1 MPTNNNNNNN
11 TKRSSFPSFKE
22 VYNLWKESDHM
33 DPEADLELIT
43 NYLIKY
49 KFSLDI
55 AKDLAYNL
63 IESFKKKTVE
73 VDNTEGDEP
82 LIENIPLEDRG
93 IFLSKL
99 DISFI
104 TDTVK
109 SMKPFPL
116 NKGEFQLIS
125 LLISFMAY
133 ARTHPHPK
141 KWIRC
146 GDKDKQKIY
155 LLAGFPKNMPTK
167 EKLGLT
173 TCMHTLYGMNMRVI
187 GSTQPTPCYLFDW
200 QDETEFDTLIK
211 IGEAHD
217 VFAIKNFLNNIIDN
231 LKE

>member
-1 MPTNNNNNNN
+1 
-11 TKRSSFPSFKE
+11 
-22 VYNLWKESDHM
+22 
-33 DPEADLELIT
+33 
-43 NYLIKY
+43 
-49 KFSLDI
+49 
-55 AKDLAYNL
+55 
-63 IESFKKKTVE
+63 
-73 VDNTEGDEP
+73 
-82 LIENIPLEDRG
+82 
-93 IFLSKL
+93 
-99 DISFI
+99 
-104 TDTVK
+104 
-109 SMKPFPL
+109 MKPFPL

-200 QDETEFDTLIK
+200 QDEAEFDTLIK

-217 VFAIKNFLNNIIDN
+217 MFAIKNFLNNIIDN